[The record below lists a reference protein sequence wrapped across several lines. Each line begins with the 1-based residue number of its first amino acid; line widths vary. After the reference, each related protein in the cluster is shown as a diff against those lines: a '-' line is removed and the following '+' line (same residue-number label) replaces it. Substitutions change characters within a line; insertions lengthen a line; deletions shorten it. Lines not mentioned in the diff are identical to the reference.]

1 MTNETGAVLADT
13 DEDDVPAVKPRSK
26 RAKQIAA
33 QQQQHDVPN
42 GSSVGGK
49 RVRIMLEEND
59 NIPPTGQFFS
69 VNGRSYV
76 LKAGVEAEVPVE
88 IVNVLNDAE
97 QSVPEIDPSTQQVLG
112 YRKKLR
118 FPYRVIQPSA

>member
-1 MTNETGAVLADT
+1 MVKNIGAALADT
-13 DEDDVPAVKPRSK
+13 DDMPATKR
-26 RAKQIAA
+26 RAKRPKP
-33 QQQQHDVPN
+33 HVEVPGPASPGN
-42 GSSVGGK
+42 R

-76 LKAGVEAEVPVE
+76 LKAGLEAEVPVE
-88 IVNVLNDAE
+88 IVNILNDAE
-97 QSVPEIDPSTQQVLG
+97 QSVPDVDPYTNQVVG

-118 FPYRVIQPSA
+118 FPYRVIAQVL